1 MKVSL
6 SWLKEYVSIEL
17 EPEALADALTMAGLE
32 VEAMWDRYAYLENIR
47 VCRVL
52 DVQPHP
58 NADKLTCCTVDAG
71 SGPISVVCGAPN
83 VRKDMLAALALPG
96 AELPNGMEIKK
107 SKIRGETSEGMLC
120 SAGELALDED
130 GSGIMSLPEE
140 AVVGTPLHQALNLSD
155 MVFEIGLTP
164 NRPDCTSIIGIARE
178 VAAIQKTSLQLPKI
192 PEESADGHVSD
203 LTSVT
208 IDAPDLCPRYAAK
221 MIENVTIGPS
231 PAWLK
236 DRLLSVGLRPINNI
250 VDVTNFVM
258 LETGQPLHAF
268 DFSFL
273 EEGRIVVRTAQGGEP
288 FTTLDGK
295 ARTLSE
301 EMLLICDGKK
311 PVAIAGVMG
320 GENSE
325 IQETSTTVLIESA
338 YFNPAT
344 VRKTAKQL
352 GLSTDASFR
361 FERGIDPC
369 GTINS
374 LLRAARLMVEVAGG
388 APVDGIIDA
397 HPKPSQ
403 AIKIPLSVSATNR
416 LLGIDLSRD
425 TIVDLLESINIAF
438 DPDADPADPESM
450 VFIIPS
456 NRVDLQR
463 PEDLMEEVARR
474 YGYDN
479 IPTTLPVMAAADRS
493 RKNATPKDLRESC
506 RDKMTGFGFF
516 EAVNYS
522 FISRESADKLLL
534 AEKDE
539 RRRALAILNPLS
551 EEQAVMRTSLLPG
564 LLETTAKNLSKQ
576 IKNLRLFEVGKVF
589 FDQGGGQLPE
599 EREMIAGVWTGSRA
613 ADAWNSPSTPCDF
626 YDIKGVVSELLEGL
640 DLKGSSY
647 TRDGAADGPYLRP
660 GHGAGISIGAT
671 PLGLAGEIHP
681 KVIAAYGLKQPV
693 FAFELMLDRII
704 TLLPD
709 RKRVSG
715 ISKFPSV
722 SRDVTLIV
730 DKALEAQRIL
740 DQFQQME
747 ATLVEG
753 VHLFDV
759 FEGGAITDGKKSVS
773 FRIIYR
779 SSEKT
784 LDDDTVNRIHTKLC
798 DRIINNFK
806 ADLP

>member
-17 EPEALADALTMAGLE
+17 DPKVLADALTMAGLE
-32 VEAMWDRYAYLENIR
+32 VEGMWDRYEYLDNII

-52 DVQPHP
+52 EVQPHP

-71 SGPISVVCGAPN
+71 GGPVSVICGAPN
-83 VRKDMLAALALPG
+83 VRKDMRAALALPG
-96 AELPNGMEIKK
+96 AVLPGGMEIRKG
-107 SKIRGETSEGMLC
+107 KIRGETSEGMLC
-120 SAGELALDED
+120 SAAELALGEE
-130 GSGIMSLPEE
+130 GSGIMDLSED
-140 AVVGTPLHQALNLSD
+140 AAVGTPLARALNLSD

-178 VAAIQKTSLQLPKI
+178 VAAIQKTSLRLPDL
-192 PEESADGHVSD
+192 PLEEADGPVSD
-203 LTSVT
+203 ITSVT
-208 IDAPDLCPRYAAK
+208 INAPDLCPRYTAK
-221 MIENVTIGPS
+221 VIENVTIGES

-268 DFSFL
+268 DFTFL
-273 EEGRIVVRTAQGGEP
+273 EEGRIVVRCAEGAEP

-295 ARTLSE
+295 ARTLSG

-325 IQETSTTVLIESA
+325 IQNSTQTVLIESA
-338 YFNPAT
+338 YFNPAS

-352 GLSTDASFR
+352 GLSTDASYR
-361 FERGIDPC
+361 FERGIDPN

-374 LLRAARLMVEVAGG
+374 LLRATRLMVEVAGG
-388 APVDGIIDA
+388 NPVGGIIDV
-397 HPKPSQ
+397 HPNPSP
-403 AIKIPLSVSATNR
+403 IRSIPLTVSGTNR
-416 LLGIDLSRD
+416 LLGTDLSREA
-425 TIVDLLESINIAF
+425 IVDLLGSIDIVCA
-438 DPDADPADPESM
+438 PEADPKDSNAM
-450 VFIIPS
+450 VFAVPS
-456 NRVDLQR
+456 YRVDLER

-474 YGYDN
+474 FGYEN
-479 IPTTLPVMAAADRS
+479 ISTTLPVVAPTDRS
-493 RKNATPKDLRESC
+493 RRRATPRSLRELC
-506 RDKMTGFGFF
+506 REKMIGFGFF

-522 FISRESADKLLL
+522 FISRENTEKLLL
-534 AEKDE
+534 SKNDP
-539 RRRALAILNPLS
+539 RQRTLAILNPLS

-564 LLETTAKNLSKQ
+564 LLETTARNLSKQ
-576 IKNLRLFEVGKVF
+576 IKTLRLFEVGKVF

-599 EREMIAGVWTGSRA
+599 EREVLAGLWTGNRTA
-613 ADAWNSPSTPCDF
+613 NAWCNQSTPCDF
-626 YDIKGVVSELLEGL
+626 YDIKGVVSELLTGL
-640 DLKGSSY
+640 DVKEATY
-647 TRDGAADGPYLRP
+647 TREGAADGPYLRP
-660 GHGAGISIGAT
+660 GHGAGISVDAASV
-671 PLGLAGEIHP
+671 GLVGEIHS
-681 KVIAAYGLKQPV
+681 KVMSAYGLKQPV
-693 FAFELMLDRII
+693 FVFELMLDRII
-704 TLLPD
+704 GLLPD
-709 RKRVSG
+709 RKRVSS

-730 DKALEAQRIL
+730 DKNLESQRIL
-740 DQFQQME
+740 DQVKQME
-747 ATLVEG
+747 AQLVER

-759 FEGGAITDGKKSVS
+759 FEGGAVAEGKKSVS
-773 FRIIYR
+773 FRIVYR

-784 LDDDTVNRIHTKLC
+784 LEDDAVNTIHTELC
-798 DRIINNFK
+798 DRIIKDFN